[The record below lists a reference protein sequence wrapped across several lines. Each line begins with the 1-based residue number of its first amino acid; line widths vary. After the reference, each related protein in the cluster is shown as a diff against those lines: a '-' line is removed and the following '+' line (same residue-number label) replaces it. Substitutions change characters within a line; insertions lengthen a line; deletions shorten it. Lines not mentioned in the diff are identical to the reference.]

1 VQAFFIGSTLKLTE
15 PFYKESKVFLDIL
28 TRGEFIMRAKTLRT
42 WLQYLQSKG
51 RLAVIDKNI
60 SLQFEVAAL
69 SKKLD
74 GKKAAF
80 FTNVEDYSIPVV
92 SGICSSREDFS
103 EALET
108 NQYELIQKFTD
119 AVASPTPYHQVS
131 REAAPVKENMILED
145 IDLMKM
151 LPIPVHHEKDSG
163 NYITAGLFIV
173 RDPVTRKQNVS
184 IHRLQVSEKNKLGVL
199 LLPRHTFHLYKQ
211 AEEAGR
217 ALECAIVIGVD
228 PVTLLASQAS
238 TPYGIDELEIAGTL
252 RGEPLEVV
260 RCETV
265 DIDVP
270 ASAEIVLEGK
280 ILPHVR
286 EPEGPFGE
294 FPKYYG
300 PRSNKEVVEITAVTH
315 RNNPIFYTI
324 VPASYEHFLL
334 GGIPR
339 ESSLLQTIRQT
350 VPGVKAVHMSPGGTC
365 RYHAVVS
372 IKKRN
377 DGEAKNAILAALAN
391 SFDIKH
397 VVVVDEDVDIFNME
411 EVEWA
416 IATRFQAEKDLV
428 LVYGSQG
435 SKLDPS
441 TKEGVGSKMGL
452 DCTVPL
458 NSEPMRYLRINIPGY
473 NELNVEDFVNSE
485 AVLPAVNFEE

>member
-1 VQAFFIGSTLKLTE
+1 MKARTF
-15 PFYKESKVFLDIL
+15 
-28 TRGEFIMRAKTLRT
+28 RT
-42 WLQYLQSKG
+42 WLEYLQSIG
-51 RLAVIDKNI
+51 RLAVIDKQV
-60 SLQFEVAAL
+60 SLQFELAAL
-69 SKKLD
+69 AKKLD
-74 GKKAAF
+74 GKQAVF
-80 FTNVEDYSIPVV
+80 FSNVQGYSIPVV
-92 SGICSSREDFS
+92 SGICSTRQDFA

-108 NQYELIQKFTD
+108 DPAGVITRFIK
-119 AVASPTPYHQVS
+119 AVAAPLPC
-131 REAAPVKENMILED
+131 RMLEKEKAPVKENVIRD
-145 IDLMKM
+145 PIDL
-151 LPIPVHHEKDSG
+151 LQLFPIPVHHEKDSG

-173 RDPVTRKQNVS
+173 RDPVTRKQNVA
-184 IHRLQVSEKNKLGVL
+184 IHRLQISGKDKLGVL
-199 LLPRHTFHLYKQ
+199 LLPRHTYHLYKQ

-217 ALECAIVIGVD
+217 PLECAIVIGVD
-228 PVTLLASQAS
+228 PLTLLASQAS
-238 TPYGIDELEIAGTL
+238 TPFGVDELEIASAL

-270 ASAEIVLEGK
+270 AHAEIVLEGK

-300 PRSNKEVVEITAVTH
+300 PRSDKEVVQITAVTH

-324 VPASYEHFLL
+324 VPASYEHLLL

-339 ESSLLQTIRQT
+339 EASLYQTIRQT
-350 VPGVKAVHMSPGGTC
+350 VPTVRAVHMSPGGTC
-365 RYHAVVS
+365 RYHAIVS
-372 IKKRN
+372 IQKRN
-377 DGEAKNAILAALAN
+377 EGEAKNAIFAAFAN

-416 IATRFQAEKDLV
+416 IATRFQAERDLV
-428 LVYGSQG
+428 VVHGAQG

-441 TKEGVGSKMGL
+441 TDDGVGSKMGL

-458 NSEPMRYLRINIPGY
+458 HSEPMQYLRISIPGY
-473 NELNVEDFVNSE
+473 DRLKLSEYVN
-485 AVLPAVNFEE
+485 PAASLDTIYRETERQ

>member
-1 VQAFFIGSTLKLTE
+1 MK
-15 PFYKESKVFLDIL
+15 
-28 TRGEFIMRAKTLRT
+28 AKTFRT
-42 WLQYLQSKG
+42 WLEYLESVG
-51 RLAVIDKNI
+51 RLAVIGKKVG
-60 SLQFEVAAL
+60 LEFELAAVA
-69 SKKLD
+69 KKLD
-74 GKKAAF
+74 GKKAVY
-80 FTNVEDYSIPVV
+80 FTQVEEYTVPVV
-92 SGICSSREDFS
+92 SGICSTREDFA
-103 EALET
+103 EALDT
-108 NQYELIQKFTD
+108 DPYGIIPKFTK
-119 AVASPTPYHQVS
+119 AVDSPVPCRHVE
-131 REAAPVKENMILED
+131 REQAPVKENIIREN
-145 IDLMKM
+145 IDLMK
-151 LPIPVHHEKDSG
+151 LFPIPVHHEKDSG

-184 IHRLQVSEKNKLGVL
+184 IHRLQVSGKDKLGAL

-211 AEEAGR
+211 AEEEGR
-217 ALECAIVIGVD
+217 PLECAIVIGVD

-238 TPYGIDELEIAGTL
+238 TPFGVDELEIASAL

-270 ASAEIVLEGK
+270 AYAEIVLEGK

-300 PRSNKEVVEITAVTH
+300 PRSDKEVVQITAVTH
-315 RNNPIFYTI
+315 RNHPIFYTI
-324 VPASYEHFLL
+324 VPAGYEHLLL

-339 ESSLLQTIRQT
+339 EASLFQSIRQT
-350 VPGVKAVHMSPGGTC
+350 VPTVKAVHMSPGGTC
-365 RYHAVVS
+365 RYHAIVS

-377 DGEAKNAILAALAN
+377 EGEGKNAIFAALAN

-397 VVVVDEDVDIFNME
+397 VVVVDEEVDIFNME

-416 IATRFQAEKDLV
+416 IATRFQAERDLV
-428 LVYGSQG
+428 VIHGAQG

-441 TKEGVGSKMGL
+441 TDNGVGSKMGL

-458 NSEPMRYLRINIPGY
+458 NSEPMRYLRIRIPGY
-473 NELNVEDFVNSE
+473 DEIHLEDYISPETSLRSVHLEGVHVIS
-485 AVLPAVNFEE
+485 

>member
-1 VQAFFIGSTLKLTE
+1 
-15 PFYKESKVFLDIL
+15 
-28 TRGEFIMRAKTLRT
+28 MRAKTFRT
-42 WLQYLQSKG
+42 WLEYLQSQG
-51 RLAVIDKNI
+51 RLAVVTQRVG
-60 SLQFEVAAL
+60 LQFEAAAVA
-69 SKKLD
+69 KKLD
-74 GKKAAF
+74 GSKAVY
-80 FTNVEDYSIPVV
+80 FTHVEDYPIPVV
-92 SGICSSREDFS
+92 SGICSTREDFA
-103 EALET
+103 EALDT
-108 NQYELIQKFTD
+108 GPSGIIPKFTK
-119 AVASPTPYHQVS
+119 AMASPLPCRSVDNG
-131 REAAPVKENMILED
+131 EASVKENIIREH
-145 IDLMKM
+145 IDLMKL

-184 IHRLQVSEKNKLGVL
+184 IHRLQVSGKDRLGAL
-199 LLPRHTFHLYKQ
+199 LLPRHTHHLYKQ

-217 ALECAIVIGVD
+217 PLECAIVIGVD
-228 PVTLLASQAS
+228 PITLLASQAS
-238 TPYGIDELEIAGTL
+238 TPFGVDELEISGAL

-270 ASAEIVLEGK
+270 AHAEIVLEGK

-300 PRSNKEVVEITAVTH
+300 PRSDKEVVQITAVTH
-315 RNNPIFYTI
+315 RNHPIFYTI
-324 VPASYEHFLL
+324 VPAGYEHLLL
-334 GGIPR
+334 GGLPR
-339 ESSLLQTIRQT
+339 EASLFQTIRQT
-350 VPGVKAVHMSPGGTC
+350 VPTVKAVHMSVGGTC

-377 DGEAKNAILAALAN
+377 DGEAKNAMLAAFAN

-416 IATRFQAEKDLV
+416 IATRFQAERDLV
-428 LVYGSQG
+428 VVHGAQG

-441 TKEGVGSKMGL
+441 TDDGIGAKMGL
-452 DCTVPL
+452 DCTIPL
-458 NSEPMRYLRINIPGY
+458 QSEPMRYLRVRIPGFDTIR
-473 NELNVEDFVNSE
+473 LEDYVNSE
-485 AVLPAVNFEE
+485 AGIRSIHLEGRNR

>member
-1 VQAFFIGSTLKLTE
+1 VRK
-15 PFYKESKVFLDIL
+15 
-28 TRGEFIMRAKTLRT
+28 AKTFRT
-42 WLQYLQSKG
+42 WMEHLQSSGK
-51 RLAVIDKNI
+51 LAVINKPV
-60 SLQFEVAAL
+60 SLNYEIAAIA
-69 SKKLD
+69 KKLD
-74 GKKAAF
+74 GKKAVY
-80 FTNVEDYSIPVV
+80 FTEVENYGMPVV
-92 SGICSSREDFS
+92 SGICSTREDFA

-108 NQYELIQKFTD
+108 DSYGIIPKFTE
-119 AVASPTPYHQVS
+119 AVASPAPCKVVS
-131 REAAPVKENMILED
+131 NKEAPVKENVITEN
-145 IDLMKM
+145 IDLMN
-151 LPIPVHHEKDSG
+151 LFPIPVHHEKDSG

-173 RDPVTRKQNVS
+173 RDPETRKQNVS
-184 IHRLQVSEKNKLGVL
+184 IHRLQISGKDKLGAL

-238 TPYGIDELEIAGTL
+238 TPFGVDELEISSAL
-252 RGEPLEVV
+252 RGEPLELV

-270 ASAEIVLEGK
+270 AYAEIVLEGK

-300 PRSNKEVVEITAVTH
+300 PRSDKEVVQITAVTH
-315 RNNPIFYTI
+315 RNDPMFYTI
-324 VPASYEHFLL
+324 VPAAYEHLLL

-339 ESSLLQTIRQT
+339 EASLFQSVRQT
-350 VPGVKAVHMSPGGTC
+350 VPTVKAVHMSPGGTC

-377 DGEAKNAILAALAN
+377 EGEAKNAIFAALAN

-397 VVVVDEDVDIFNME
+397 VVVVDEEVDIFNME

-416 IATRFQAEKDLV
+416 IATRFQSDKDLV
-428 LVYGSQG
+428 VVQGAQG

-441 TKEGVGSKMGL
+441 TDEGVGAKMGL

-458 NSEPMRYLRINIPGY
+458 NSEPMRYLRIQIPGY
-473 NELNVEDFVNSE
+473 DDFKIEDYLGQSHVLK
-485 AVLPAVNFEE
+485 AVHIEKK

>member
-1 VQAFFIGSTLKLTE
+1 MQ
-15 PFYKESKVFLDIL
+15 
-28 TRGEFIMRAKTLRT
+28 RAKSFRT
-42 WLQYLQSKG
+42 WLEYLQS
-51 RLAVIDKNI
+51 REQLAVIDRKVD
-60 SLQFEVAAL
+60 LQFELAAVA
-69 SKKLD
+69 KKLD
-74 GKKAAF
+74 GQKAAF
-80 FTNVEDYSIPVV
+80 FTQVADYQIPVV
-92 SGICSSREDFS
+92 SGICSTREQFA

-108 NQYELIQKFTD
+108 DPYGIIPKFTE
-119 AVASPTPYHQVS
+119 AVSSPLPCKLIGK
-131 REAAPVKENMILED
+131 EEAPVKENVIRED
-145 IDLMKM
+145 IDLMRL

-163 NYITAGLFIV
+163 NYITAALFIV

-184 IHRLQVSEKNKLGVL
+184 IHRLQVSGKDRLGVL
-199 LLPRHTFHLYKQ
+199 LLPRHTLHLYKQ

-217 ALECAIVIGVD
+217 PLECAIVIGVD

-238 TPYGIDELEIAGTL
+238 TPFGVDELEIAGAL

-270 ASAEIVLEGK
+270 AYAEIVLEGR

-300 PRSNKEVVEITAVTH
+300 PRSDKEVVEITAITH
-315 RNNPIFYTI
+315 RDHPIYYTI
-324 VPASYEHFLL
+324 VPAGYEHLLL

-339 ESSLLQTIRQT
+339 EASLFQTVRQT
-350 VPGVKAVHMSPGGTC
+350 VPSVKAVHMSPGGTC

-372 IKKRN
+372 IHKRN
-377 DGEAKNAILAALAN
+377 EGEAKNAILAALAN

-397 VVVVDEDVDIFNME
+397 VVVVDADVDIFNME

-416 IATRFQAEKDLV
+416 IATRFQAERDLV
-428 LVYGSQG
+428 VVHGAQG

-441 TKEGVGSKMGL
+441 TREGVGSKLGF

-458 NSEPMRYLRINIPGY
+458 GSEPMRYLRVHIPGY
-473 NELNVEDFVNSE
+473 EEVRLEEYLRPEGSGLRNEYREGK
-485 AVLPAVNFEE
+485 

>member
-1 VQAFFIGSTLKLTE
+1 MR
-15 PFYKESKVFLDIL
+15 SKTF
-28 TRGEFIMRAKTLRT
+28 RT
-42 WLQYLQSKG
+42 WLTHLQTTG
-51 RLAVIDKNI
+51 RLATIDKNV
-60 SLQFEVAAL
+60 SLEYEVAAIA
-69 SKKLD
+69 KKLD
-74 GKKAAF
+74 GKKATY
-80 FTNVEDYSIPVV
+80 FTSVEDYEIPVV
-92 SGICSSREDFS
+92 SGICSTREDFA

-108 NQYELIQKFTD
+108 DQYNVITKFTE
-119 AVASPTPYHQVS
+119 AVSAP
-131 REAAPVKENMILED
+131 EACLLVNENEAPVKENIILEN

-151 LPIPVHHEKDSG
+151 FPIPVHHEKDSG

-184 IHRLQVSEKNKLGVL
+184 IHRLQISGKNKIGALI
-199 LLPRHTFHLYKQ
+199 LPRHTFHLYKQ

-217 ALECAIVIGVD
+217 PLECAIAIGVD

-238 TPYGIDELEIAGTL
+238 TPFGVDELEISSAL

-260 RCETV
+260 RCKTV

-270 ASAEIVLEGK
+270 AYAEIVLEGK

-300 PRSNKEVVEITAVTH
+300 PRSDKEVIEITAVTH

-324 VPASYEHFLL
+324 VPAGYEHLLL

-339 ESSLLQTIRQT
+339 EASLFQSIRQT
-350 VPGVKAVHMSPGGTC
+350 VPSVTAVHMSPGGTC
-365 RYHAVVS
+365 RYHAIVS

-377 DGEAKNAILAALAN
+377 EGEAKNAILAALAN

-397 VVVVDEDVDIFNME
+397 VVVTDEEVDIFNME

-416 IATRFQAEKDLV
+416 IATRFQADRDLV
-428 LVYGSQG
+428 VVHEAQS

-441 TKEGVGSKMGL
+441 TRDGVGSKMGF
-452 DCTVPL
+452 DCTIPL
-458 NSEPMRYLRINIPGY
+458 DSEEMQYLRVQIPGY
-473 NELNVEDFVNSE
+473 NECNLDDYINPDKLIQSVHLEGDIDF
-485 AVLPAVNFEE
+485 

>member
-1 VQAFFIGSTLKLTE
+1 MKARTF
-15 PFYKESKVFLDIL
+15 
-28 TRGEFIMRAKTLRT
+28 RT
-42 WLQYLQSKG
+42 WLEYLHSKN
-51 RLAVIDKNI
+51 RLAIITRKV
-60 SLQFEVAAL
+60 SLQYEGAAVT
-69 SKKLD
+69 KTMD
-74 GKKAAF
+74 GKKAVC
-80 FTNVEDYSIPVV
+80 FTQVEDYPIPVV
-92 SGICSSREDFS
+92 SGICSTREDFA

-108 NQYELIQKFTD
+108 DQLGIIPKFIE
-119 AVASPTPYHQVS
+119 AVASPSPCRSVDS
-131 REAAPVKENMILED
+131 GAAPVKENIILAD
-145 IDLMKM
+145 IDLMQL

-184 IHRLQVSEKNKLGVL
+184 IHRLQVSGKNKLGAL
-199 LLPRHTFHLYKQ
+199 LLPRHTYHLYKL
-211 AEEAGR
+211 AEDAGR

-238 TPYGIDELEIAGTL
+238 TPFGVDELELAGAL

-270 ASAEIVLEGK
+270 AFAEIVLEGR

-300 PRSNKEVVEITAVTH
+300 PRSDKEVVHITAVTH
-315 RNNPIFYTI
+315 RNNPMYYTI
-324 VPASYEHFLL
+324 VPAGYEHLLL

-339 ESSLLQTIRQT
+339 EASLLQSIRQT
-350 VPGVKAVHMSPGGTC
+350 VPTVKAVHMSPGGTC
-365 RYHAVVS
+365 RYHAIVS

-377 DGEAKNAILAALAN
+377 EGEGKNAIFAALAN

-397 VVVVDEDVDIFNME
+397 VVVVDEEVDIFNME

-416 IATRFQAEKDLV
+416 VATRFQAETDLV
-428 LVYGSQG
+428 VVHNALG

-441 TKEGVGSKMGL
+441 TAGGVGSKMGL

-458 NSEPMRYLRINIPGY
+458 NSEPMRYLRVRIPGY
-473 NELNVEDFVNSE
+473 DNMNVEDYVNSR
-485 AVLPAVNFEE
+485 AVFPAKHGEGNN

>member
-1 VQAFFIGSTLKLTE
+1 MK
-15 PFYKESKVFLDIL
+15 
-28 TRGEFIMRAKTLRT
+28 AKTFRT
-42 WLQYLQSKG
+42 WIEHLQATH
-51 RLAVIDKNI
+51 RLAVIDRKV
-60 SLQFEVAAL
+60 SLQYEIAKIA
-69 SKKLD
+69 KKLD
-74 GKKAAF
+74 GKKATY
-80 FTNVEDYSIPVV
+80 FTSVEDYQVPVV
-92 SGICSSREDFS
+92 SGICSTREDFA

-108 NQYELIQKFTD
+108 DQYSVISKFTE
-119 AVASPTPYHQVS
+119 AVASPVPCRALNKQQ
-131 REAAPVKENMILED
+131 APIKENIILD
-145 IDLMKM
+145 NIDLMKM

-184 IHRLQVSEKNKLGVL
+184 IHRLQISGGNKIGALI
-199 LLPRHTFHLYKQ
+199 LPRHTFHLYKQ

-217 ALECAIVIGVD
+217 PLECAIVIGVD

-238 TPYGIDELEIAGTL
+238 TPFGVDELEISSAL

-270 ASAEIVLEGK
+270 AYAEIVLEGK

-300 PRSNKEVVEITAVTH
+300 PRSDKEVIEITAVTH

-324 VPASYEHFLL
+324 VPAGYEHLLL

-339 ESSLLQTIRQT
+339 EASLFQSIRQT
-350 VPGVKAVHMSPGGTC
+350 VPSVKAVHMSPGGTC
-365 RYHAVVS
+365 RYHAIVS
-372 IKKRN
+372 INKRN
-377 DGEAKNAILAALAN
+377 EGEAKNAILAALAN

-397 VVVVDEDVDIFNME
+397 VVVTDEEVDIFNME

-416 IATRFQAEKDLV
+416 IATRFQADRDLV
-428 LVYGSQG
+428 VVHEAQS

-441 TKEGVGSKMGL
+441 TRDGVGSKMGF
-452 DCTVPL
+452 DCTIPID
-458 NSEPMRYLRINIPGY
+458 SEEMQYLRVQIPGY
-473 NELNVEDFVNSE
+473 NECNLDDYINPDKLIQSVHLEGDIDF
-485 AVLPAVNFEE
+485 

>member
-1 VQAFFIGSTLKLTE
+1 
-15 PFYKESKVFLDIL
+15 
-28 TRGEFIMRAKTLRT
+28 MRAKTFRT
-42 WLQYLQSKG
+42 WLEYLQSTG
-51 RLAVIDKNI
+51 RLAVVDKKV
-60 SLQFEVAAL
+60 SLQFELAAIA
-69 SKKLD
+69 KKLD
-74 GKKAAF
+74 GKQAVYF
-80 FTNVEDYSIPVV
+80 SQVEDYSIPVV
-92 SGICSSREDFS
+92 SGICSTRKDFA

-108 NQYELIQKFTD
+108 DLYGMIPKFNQ
-119 AVASPTPYHQVS
+119 AVA
-131 REAAPVKENMILED
+131 APIPCRLVEKEQATVKQRIIKEN
-145 IDLMKM
+145 IDLLKM
-151 LPIPVHHEKDSG
+151 FPIPVHHEKDAG

-184 IHRLQVSEKNKLGVL
+184 IHRLQVSGKNRLGAL
-199 LLPRHTFHLYKQ
+199 ILPRHTFHLYKQ
-211 AEEAGR
+211 AEEVGR
-217 ALECAIVIGVD
+217 PLECAVVIGVD

-238 TPYGIDELEIAGTL
+238 TLFGVDELEIASAL

-270 ASAEIVLEGK
+270 AHAEIVLEGR

-300 PRSNKEVVEITAVTH
+300 PRSDKEVVEITAVTH
-315 RNNPIFYTI
+315 RNHPIFYTI
-324 VPASYEHFLL
+324 VPAGYEHLLL

-339 ESSLLQTIRQT
+339 EASLFQSIRQT
-350 VPGVKAVHMSPGGTC
+350 VPTVTAVHMSPGGTC
-365 RYHAVVS
+365 RYHAIVS

-377 DGEAKNAILAALAN
+377 EGEAKNAILAAFAN

-397 VVVVDEDVDIFNME
+397 VVVVDEEVDIFNME

-416 IATRFQAEKDLV
+416 IATRFQADRDLV
-428 LVYGSQG
+428 VVNGAQG

-441 TKEGVGSKMGL
+441 TANGIGSKMGL

-458 NSEPMRYLRINIPGY
+458 NSEPMRYLRIKIPGFDTINLQEY
-473 NELNVEDFVNSE
+473 IRPDGCMQQVHL
-485 AVLPAVNFEE
+485 EERRDNG

>member
-1 VQAFFIGSTLKLTE
+1 MK
-15 PFYKESKVFLDIL
+15 
-28 TRGEFIMRAKTLRT
+28 AKTFRT
-42 WLQYLQSKG
+42 WIEYLHSKD
-51 RLAVIDKNI
+51 RLAVVDKKV
-60 SLQFEVAAL
+60 SLQYEAAAVA
-69 SKKLD
+69 KKLD
-74 GKKAAF
+74 GVKAVYF
-80 FTNVEDYSIPVV
+80 SHVEDYPIPVV
-92 SGICSSREDFS
+92 SGICSAREDFA

-108 NQYELIQKFTD
+108 DLNGVIPRFTQ
-119 AVASPTPYHQVS
+119 AVSSPLPCKPVD
-131 REAAPVKENMILED
+131 RAEAPVKENIIREH

-184 IHRLQVSEKNKLGVL
+184 IHRLQVSGKDKLGAL
-199 LLPRHTFHLYKQ
+199 LLPRHTHHLFKQ
-211 AEEAGR
+211 AEETGR
-217 ALECAIVIGVD
+217 PLECAIVIGVD

-238 TPYGIDELEIAGTL
+238 TPFGVDELEIAGAL

-270 ASAEIVLEGK
+270 AYAEIVLEGQ

-300 PRSNKEVVEITAVTH
+300 PRSDKEVVQITAVTH
-315 RNNPIFYTI
+315 RNHPMFYTI
-324 VPASYEHFLL
+324 VPAGYEHLLL

-339 ESSLLQTIRQT
+339 EASLFQTIRQT
-350 VPGVKAVHMSPGGTC
+350 VPTVRAVHMSAGGTC

-377 DGEAKNAILAALAN
+377 EGEAKNAIFAAFAN

-416 IATRFQAEKDLV
+416 IATRFQADRDLV
-428 LVYGSQG
+428 VVHGAQG

-441 TKEGVGSKMGL
+441 TDEGTGAKMGL
-452 DCTVPL
+452 DCTIPL
-458 NSEPMRYLRINIPGY
+458 QSEPMRYLRVRIPGFEKI
-473 NELNVEDFVNSE
+473 ELEDYVNSE
-485 AVLPAVNFEE
+485 AGVRSIHLEGKSR

>member
-1 VQAFFIGSTLKLTE
+1 MR
-15 PFYKESKVFLDIL
+15 SKTF
-28 TRGEFIMRAKTLRT
+28 RT
-42 WLQYLQSKG
+42 WLTHLQTTG
-51 RLAVIDKNI
+51 RLATVDKNV
-60 SLQFEVAAL
+60 SLEYEVAAIA
-69 SKKLD
+69 KKLD
-74 GKKAAF
+74 GKKATY
-80 FTNVEDYSIPVV
+80 FTSVEDYEIPVV
-92 SGICSSREDFS
+92 SGICSTREDFA

-108 NQYELIQKFTD
+108 DQYNVITKFTE
-119 AVASPTPYHQVS
+119 AVSAP
-131 REAAPVKENMILED
+131 EACLLVNEKEAPVKENIILD
-145 IDLMKM
+145 NIDLMKM
-151 LPIPVHHEKDSG
+151 FPIPVHHEKDSG

-184 IHRLQVSEKNKLGVL
+184 IHRLQISGKNKIGALI
-199 LLPRHTFHLYKQ
+199 LPRHTFHLYKQ

-217 ALECAIVIGVD
+217 PLECAIVIGVD

-238 TPYGIDELEIAGTL
+238 TPFGVDELEISSAL

-270 ASAEIVLEGK
+270 AYAEIVLEGK

-300 PRSNKEVVEITAVTH
+300 PRSDKEVIEITAVTH

-324 VPASYEHFLL
+324 VPAGYEHLLL

-339 ESSLLQTIRQT
+339 EASLFQSIRQT
-350 VPGVKAVHMSPGGTC
+350 VPSVKAVHMSPGGTC
-365 RYHAVVS
+365 RYHAIVS
-372 IKKRN
+372 INKRN
-377 DGEAKNAILAALAN
+377 EGEAKNAILAALAN

-397 VVVVDEDVDIFNME
+397 VVVTDEEVDIFNME

-416 IATRFQAEKDLV
+416 ISTRFQADRDLV
-428 LVYGSQG
+428 VVHEAQS

-441 TKEGVGSKMGL
+441 TRDGVGSKMGF
-452 DCTVPL
+452 DCTIPL
-458 NSEPMRYLRINIPGY
+458 DSEEMQYLRVQIPGY
-473 NELNVEDFVNSE
+473 NECNLDDYINPDKMIQSVHLEGDIDF
-485 AVLPAVNFEE
+485 

>member
-1 VQAFFIGSTLKLTE
+1 
-15 PFYKESKVFLDIL
+15 
-28 TRGEFIMRAKTLRT
+28 MRAKTFRT
-42 WLQYLQSKG
+42 WMQYLQSKD
-51 RLAVIDKNI
+51 RLAVIDKNV
-60 SLQFEVAAL
+60 SLQYEVAAV

-74 GKKAAF
+74 GKKATY
-80 FTNVEDYSIPVV
+80 FTAVEGYSIPVV
-92 SGICSSREDFS
+92 SGICSSREDFA

-108 NQYELIQKFTD
+108 DQHGIIPKFTE
-119 AVASPTPYHQVS
+119 AVASPTPCRLVDHT
-131 REAAPVKENMILED
+131 EAPVKENIILEN
-145 IDLMKM
+145 INLMKM
-151 LPIPVHHEKDSG
+151 FPIPVHHEKDSG

-184 IHRLQVSEKNKLGVL
+184 IHRLQVSGKDKLGAL
-199 LLPRHTFHLYKQ
+199 ILPRHTFHLYKQ
-211 AEEAGR
+211 AEEEGR

-238 TPYGIDELEIAGTL
+238 TPYGVDELEIAGSL

-270 ASAEIVLEGK
+270 AFAEIVLEGK

-300 PRSNKEVVEITAVTH
+300 PRSNKEVVQITAVTH

-324 VPASYEHFLL
+324 VPAGYEHLLL

-339 ESSLLQTIRQT
+339 EASLFQTIRQT
-350 VPGVKAVHMSPGGTC
+350 VPSVKAVHMSPGGTC
-365 RYHAVVS
+365 RYHAIVS

-377 DGEAKNAILAALAN
+377 EGEAKNAIIAAFAN

-397 VVVVDEDVDIFNME
+397 VVVVDEEVDIFNME

-428 LVYGSQG
+428 LVHSSQG

-441 TKEGVGSKMGL
+441 TEEGVGSKMGL

-458 NSEPMRYLRINIPGY
+458 NSEPMRYLKVYIPGY
-473 NELNVEDFVNSE
+473 DEIKVDDYINSE
-485 AVLPAVNFEE
+485 ATIKSVHSE

>member
-1 VQAFFIGSTLKLTE
+1 MK
-15 PFYKESKVFLDIL
+15 SKTF
-28 TRGEFIMRAKTLRT
+28 RT
-42 WLQYLQSKG
+42 WIRHLQDEG
-51 RLAVIDKNI
+51 RLAIIDKNVG
-60 SLQFEVAAL
+60 LKYEVAAIA
-69 SKKLD
+69 KKLD
-74 GKKAAF
+74 GNKAAF
-80 FTNVEDYSIPVV
+80 FTNVEGYDIPVI
-92 SGICSSREDFS
+92 SGICSTREDFA

-108 NQYELIQKFTD
+108 DQYSVIEKFTR
-119 AVASPTPYHQVS
+119 AVAAPEACLLVS
-131 REAAPVKENMILED
+131 KENAPVKENIISAN

-151 LPIPVHHEKDSG
+151 FPIPVHHEKDSG

-184 IHRLQVSEKNKLGVL
+184 IHRLQISGGDKLGAL
-199 LLPRHTFHLYKQ
+199 ILPRHTFHLYKQ

-217 ALECAIVIGVD
+217 SLECAIAIGVD

-238 TPYGIDELEIAGTL
+238 TPFGVDELEISSAL
-252 RGEPLEVV
+252 RGEPLELV

-270 ASAEIVLEGK
+270 AYAEIVLEGK

-300 PRSNKEVVEITAVTH
+300 PRSDKEVIKITAVTH

-324 VPASYEHFLL
+324 VPAGYEHLLL

-339 ESSLLQTIRQT
+339 EASLFQSIRQT
-350 VPGVKAVHMSPGGTC
+350 VPSVKAVHMSPGGTC
-365 RYHAVVS
+365 RYHAIVS

-377 DGEAKNAILAALAN
+377 EGEAKNAILAALAN

-397 VVVVDEDVDIFNME
+397 VVITDEEVDIFNME

-416 IATRFQAEKDLV
+416 IATRFQADRDLV
-428 LVYGSQG
+428 LIHDAQS

-441 TKEGVGSKMGL
+441 SRDGVGSKMGF

-458 NSEPMRYLRINIPGY
+458 NSKPMQYLRVQIPGY
-473 NELNVEDFVNSE
+473 SECNLDDYVNPNKSVPSVHLE
-485 AVLPAVNFEE
+485 KSKDL

>member
-1 VQAFFIGSTLKLTE
+1 MKARTF
-15 PFYKESKVFLDIL
+15 
-28 TRGEFIMRAKTLRT
+28 RT
-42 WLQYLQSKG
+42 WLEHLQTTE
-51 RLAVIDKNI
+51 RLAVIDRKV
-60 SLQFEVAAL
+60 SLQYEVAKVA
-69 SKKLD
+69 KKLD
-74 GKKAAF
+74 GKKATY
-80 FTNVEDYSIPVV
+80 FTKVEDYQIPVV
-92 SGICSSREDFS
+92 SGICSTRADFA

-108 NQYELIQKFTD
+108 DQYQMISKFTE
-119 AVASPTPYHQVS
+119 AVSSPVPCQLLNN
-131 REAAPVKENMILED
+131 EQAPVKENIILEN

-151 LPIPVHHEKDSG
+151 FPIPVHHEKDSG

-184 IHRLQVSEKNKLGVL
+184 IHRLQISGKNKIGALI
-199 LLPRHTFHLYKQ
+199 LPRHTFHLYKQ

-217 ALECAIVIGVD
+217 PLECAIAIGVD

-238 TPYGIDELEIAGTL
+238 TPFGVDELEIASAL

-270 ASAEIVLEGK
+270 AYAEIVLEGK

-300 PRSNKEVVEITAVTH
+300 PRSDKEVIEITAVTH

-324 VPASYEHFLL
+324 VPAGYEHLLL

-339 ESSLLQTIRQT
+339 EASLFQSVRQT
-350 VPGVKAVHMSPGGTC
+350 VPSVTAVHMSVGGTC
-365 RYHAVVS
+365 RYHAIVS

-377 DGEAKNAILAALAN
+377 DGEAKNAILAAFAN

-397 VVVVDEDVDIFNME
+397 VVVTDEEVDIFNME

-416 IATRFQAEKDLV
+416 IATRFQADKDLV
-428 LVYGSQG
+428 VIHEAQG

-441 TKEGVGSKMGL
+441 TREGVGSKMGF

-458 NSEPMRYLRINIPGY
+458 NSEPMRYLRVQIPGY
-473 NELNVEDFVNSE
+473 NESNVEEYINPHKSIQSVHLE
-485 AVLPAVNFEE
+485 GEKNF